1 MPQQQTVLRVKTNIP
16 GTISGTTKFE
26 VLDLYNDVP
35 IKINRS
41 YAELQDISKKN
52 SDYSIGISLPGSK
65 KNNRFFESYY
75 DVDTKSLFFNAN
87 NKTLCDVLVN
97 DETYFSGYLRLNSVK
112 IMDGSVEY
120 NVTLYS
126 TIGNLFGDIGN
137 KLLKDLPFNDP
148 EYTFNHEFNVGNC
161 TINWFKSNFGKDQE
175 QPSPFFYPII
185 HNGYEYSG
193 NTVNVSGGT
202 IAERTSL
209 YTSSIV
215 GSFANRATAIA
226 AGAKGFR
233 INMPGEG
240 LINNQLKPALSIWNL
255 IKLMFKENGY
265 SIKSDFFNTPWMKTL
280 YMYGYFSSANTKF
293 TYDLQT
299 IEEQPIENIT
309 LLIAAADGDPTKIS
323 IIVTKTGTGVP
334 CYCTSPIG
342 MIVISNAFVGF
353 NGYLDAFT
361 TGITF
366 NGTSII
372 YKEAD
377 IPFCTNNVDC
387 TLRYYPTPVNEPV
400 LFQDGDEVNFSK
412 VIDENIKQIDVLS
425 SLAKKFNLVFVPDP
439 DVPNQIIIEP
449 YNYYIGTGNIYDW
462 TDKLSYDKGFTIEP
476 ALNYVESNLILT
488 DKDDGDY
495 GNKEFKARNNR
506 IYGQNNQYNLTDFK
520 SQEKKIE
527 TIFSPEVLRVWDSQ
541 NPQDLQLPNGNIKL
555 PLGIGYAESSTTSD
569 SGGSEVI
576 NYLYKGAKTKP
587 KLIWNLG
594 PGNLF
599 FDTLGEVYSDTAGY
613 KTFEIDIRRSNGT
626 VLLPAIPFSAAA
638 IISHTMP
645 IGLRDDQK
653 INNDSLCLLFQ
664 SETPTVSELGVATF
678 NVYTKNDA
686 YSTFYANRV
695 NNLYS
700 PNTRFLKGEFYLTLS
715 DYKNLKANDIIK
727 INDQFF
733 TWNKIDNYNLNEVEL
748 TKVELVQANFNP
760 NTYTTRYFKYFYCQN
775 PGTVYKLK
783 TDFTN
788 PSMLNTNYG
797 WSVWY
802 DYNMGTIRNS
812 GVLNPTGAT
821 SMFYDQDYTGTTE
834 HYVPYTIVEITEDD
848 YNTGG
853 FIDWKYDGFADWL
866 FGQTGDSA
874 GGFSYFSMPNFWSN
888 SGSTL
893 TGLNLFTGCSACYSA
908 ITANNIVTGSTSNHG
923 VIPTPTPVPTSTPTP
938 TPIPTSPELMRGSLL
953 ITFDEF
959 PNYSNLDNI
968 IVTVNGQIR
977 QIQYSNIDN
986 LYSTYIYSGDS
997 VTLTTTDYNDFNVI
1011 RRDYTT
1017 DDQGGDIGIRDVFIT
1032 GNTNSLSISFTATTV
1047 STDYNFEH
1055 RINATTT
1062 PNNANILTEDSKD
1075 ILTEDNK
1082 EIITE
1087 QNI

>member
-16 GTISGTTKFE
+16 GEISGTTKFE
-26 VLDLYNDVP
+26 VLDLYSDVP

-41 YAELQDISKKN
+41 YAELQDIGKKN

-65 KNNRFFESYY
+65 KNNRFFENYY
-75 DVDTKSLFFNAN
+75 DVDTKSLYFNAN
-87 NKTLCDVLVN
+87 NKTLIDVLVN

-126 TIGNLFGDIGN
+126 TVGNLFGDIGN
-137 KLLKDLPFNDP
+137 NLLKDLNFDDE
-148 EYTFNHEFNVGNC
+148 EYTFNHEFGIYNC
-161 TINWFKSNFGKDQE
+161 TVNWFKSNFGKNQE

-202 IAERTSL
+202 VAQRTSL

-215 GSFANRATAIA
+215 GAFNNEAAAIA
-226 AGAKGFR
+226 AGAKPYR
-233 INMPGEG
+233 INMGDKG
-240 LINNQLKPALSIWNL
+240 LIDNQLKPALSIWNL
-255 IKLMFKENGY
+255 VKLIFKENGY

-293 TYDLQT
+293 TYNLQT
-299 IEEQPIENIT
+299 IEEQPIENVT
-309 LLIAAADGDPTKIS
+309 LLIAEAEGDPTKTS
-323 IIVTKTGTGVP
+323 FIITKKGTGVP
-334 CYCTSPIG
+334 CYCTSPVLIY
-342 MIVISNAFVGF
+342 ALTEDEEFY
-353 NGYLDAFT
+353 GYIDALT
-361 TGITF
+361 TGHTM
-366 NGTSII
+366 NGSVL
-372 YKEAD
+372 YYLASQ
-377 IPFCTNNVDC
+377 IPFCFNNYDC

-400 LFQDGDEVNFSK
+400 LFQDGDIVNFSQ

-449 YNYYIGTGNIYDW
+449 YNYYIGTGNVYDW

-488 DKDDGDY
+488 DKEDGDY

-506 IYGQNNQYNLTDFK
+506 IYGQNNQYNSTDFK

-541 NPQDLQLPNGNIKL
+541 NPADLQLPNGNIKL
-555 PLGIGYAESSTTSD
+555 PLGIGYSESSSTSD

-599 FDTLGEVYSDTAGY
+599 FDTLGEVYDYTKGFRTYQISIRESD
-613 KTFEIDIRRSNGT
+613 GT
-626 VLLPAIPFSAAA
+626 ILYPLLGFSAAA

-653 INNDSLCLLFQ
+653 INNDSQCVLFQ
-664 SETPTVSELGVATF
+664 SESPTVSELGIATF

-686 YSTFYANRV
+686 YGSFYANRI

-700 PNTRFLKGEFYLTLS
+700 PNTRFLKGQFYLTIS

-727 INDQFF
+727 INDQYF

-748 TKVELVQANFNP
+748 TQVELVQANFNP
-760 NTYTTRYFKYFYCQN
+760 NTYVTRYFKYFYCQN
-775 PGTVYKLK
+775 PSTVYKLK

-788 PSMLNTNYG
+788 PNLLDTNYG
-797 WSVWY
+797 WSIWY

-812 GVLNPTGAT
+812 GVLNPTGVT
-821 SMFYDQDYTGTTE
+821 SMFMDNTYPLPNTQR
-834 HYVPYTIVEITEDD
+834 YVPYTMVEITENE

-853 FIDWKYDGFADWL
+853 YTDWEYDGFTNWL
-866 FGQTGDSA
+866 WSYPGEATGP
-874 GGFSYFSMPNFWSN
+874 FSYYNMPNFWTN
-888 SGSTL
+888 SGNTL
-893 TGLNLFTGCSACYSA
+893 TGLNLYTGCSACYSA
-908 ITANNIVTGSTSNHG
+908 ITTNNILTGSTTNHG
-923 VIPTPTPVPTSTPTP
+923 VIPTPTPTPTP
-938 TPIPTSPELMRGSLL
+938 TATPTPVPESTSLRGSLI
-953 ITFDEF
+953 ITLDQY
-959 PNYSNLDNI
+959 PNYSNLDKLTI
-968 IVTVNGQIR
+968 TVNGQVR
-977 QIQYSNIDN
+977 QVQYSNIDN
-986 LYSTYIYSGDS
+986 MYSTFIYSGDS
-997 VTLTTTDYNDFNVI
+997 VTLTTIEYNDFSVV

-1032 GNTNSLSISFTATTV
+1032 GNTSSYSISFTITNV
-1047 STDYNFEH
+1047 STDYNFEY

-1062 PNNANILTEDSKD
+1062 TNNANLLTEDGKD
-1075 ILTEDNK
+1075 ILAQDNK
-1082 EIITE
+1082 EIITN